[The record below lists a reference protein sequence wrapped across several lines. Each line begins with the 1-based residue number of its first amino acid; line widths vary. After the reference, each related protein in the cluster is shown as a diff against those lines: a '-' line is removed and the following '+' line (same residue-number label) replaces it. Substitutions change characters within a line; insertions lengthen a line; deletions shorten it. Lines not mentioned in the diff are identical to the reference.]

1 MFVHF
6 ESEES
11 VNVKMSKQTLW
22 VVVLNGLF
30 VKQFQRIKFQ
40 NSGLFFLKKGY
51 IGKEGLRQGQ
61 RAMAQKMTH
70 TNIGLTLEGNQCSSL
85 PFVILTCKRCVTEWS
100 KCNLF
105 KKCPNVALLFEV

>member
-1 MFVHF
+1 MDYLSNNFKGLSFKTVAYF
-6 ESEES
+6 SEKKDILERRGR
-11 VNVKMSKQTLW
+11 SKA
-22 VVVLNGLF
+22 
-30 VKQFQRIKFQ
+30 
-40 NSGLFFLKKGY
+40 KG
-51 IGKEGLRQGQ
+51 
-61 RAMAQKMTH
+61 MAQKMTH

>member
-1 MFVHF
+1 MDYLSNNF
-6 ESEES
+6 
-11 VNVKMSKQTLW
+11 K
-22 VVVLNGLF
+22 GLSF
-30 VKQFQRIKFQ
+30 KTVAY
-40 NSGLFFLKKGY
+40 FFWKKGY
-51 IGKEGLRQGQ
+51 IGKEGQKQGQ